1 MHNDEAVNAILLQG
15 LWERG
20 EYRYNPDEYHGPSLL
35 YAARLFL
42 EFSGARNFAEV
53 SERALRA
60 VTVTAGV
67 ALIPLLWLLR
77 SALGYVGTAA
87 AAILVAAS
95 PAMIFYSR
103 YFIHETLLIAFTLLF
118 LGGAWRHF
126 REPKAGWAAVV
137 GAGLGLMHATKE
149 TFVISLAAAGLA
161 VLACLGWSH
170 WRDGRPWSLSW
181 RPWLRYAPFALS
193 IAAGVSLLLFTSF
206 LTHARGPVD
215 SILTYLP
222 WLNRAGGHSPHI
234 HPWSFYFERL
244 LGYSSPRGPL
254 WTEAWVALLAIVGS
268 VGALA
273 GVGLRTAS
281 IGFARFLVFY
291 TIAVASAYSLI
302 PYKTPWCLLNFL
314 MPAILLAGMGTAM
327 LLRITPRPAAAWA
340 IGALLVGGTGHLAW
354 QGWRCGQDDGQ
365 SRGNPYAYS
374 PTLPNGLALAERVTG
389 IAMIAA
395 TGTRTEVLVVAP
407 ESAYWPLPWY
417 LRTLKNVWWL
427 ESLPEKPAAPVV
439 LAAAQLKAA
448 LDEKTQ
454 RHYLSV
460 GYYEL
465 RPREFFEL
473 FVEFELW
480 KRFVETLPRP
490 KEDE

>member
-20 EYRYNPDEYHGPSLL
+20 EYRYNPDEYHGPTLPYATRLLLGLIGTQDFAAITESSL
-35 YAARLFL
+35 R
-42 EFSGARNFAEV
+42 G
-53 SERALRA
+53 
-60 VTVTAGV
+60 VTVAAGV

-77 SALGYVGTAA
+77 TALGQAGTAA
-87 AAILVAAS
+87 AAILLATS
-95 PAMIFYSR
+95 PAMVFYSR
-103 YFIHETLLIAFTLLF
+103 YFIHEMLLVCFTMLF
-118 LGGAWRHF
+118 LAGGWRHL
-126 REPKAGWAAVV
+126 REPSAVWAALV

-149 TFVISLAAAGLA
+149 TFVISVVAAGLA
-161 VLACLGWSH
+161 WLACRGWSH
-170 WRDGRPWSLSW
+170 WRNGAAW
-181 RPWLRYAPFALS
+181 RIPEHRLLRYWPVTLS
-193 IAAGVSLLLFTSF
+193 VAAGVSLLLFTSL
-206 LTHARGPVD
+206 LTHPRGPVD

-222 WLNRAGGHSPHI
+222 WLHRAGGHSPHI

-244 LGYSSPRGPL
+244 LGYSSHRGPL
-254 WTEAWVALLAIVGS
+254 WTEAWIALLALVGS
-268 VGALA
+268 VGALRGA
-273 GVGLRTAS
+273 GLGTAS
-281 IGFARFLVFY
+281 TGFGRFLVFY
-291 TIAVASAYSLI
+291 TMAIASAYSLI

-314 MPAILLAGMGTAM
+314 MPAILLAGMGASI
-327 LLRITPRPAAAWA
+327 LLQLTRRPAAVW
-340 IGALLVGGTGHLAW
+340 IISLLLVAGTGHLAW
-354 QGWRCGQDDGQ
+354 QGWRCGQDSGQ

-374 PTLPNGLALAERVTG
+374 PTLPNGVALADRVHG
-389 IAMIAA
+389 IARIAA
-395 TGTRTEVLVVAP
+395 TGAQTEVLVVAP

-417 LRTLKNVWWL
+417 LRSLKNVWWL
-427 ESLPEKPAAPVV
+427 ESLPEKPVAPIV

-454 RHYLSV
+454 RRYLSV